1 MAMVVAPASDTTSDD
16 RAAAHESQAVPGICF
31 LIGPTVGR
39 MQTIKILYL
48 MPQLCEQLYPAFA
61 AAFRVHG
68 FDAVPWKDL
77 LYALTIGGEVV
88 LKGKKFYNRQTYA
101 AHTMEKVF
109 MRRERDLVLELMTIV
124 FYNRVT
130 LPHARELTPFKQ
142 VSASLQFDTS
152 IALRKTILL
161 FHADDGSME
170 DLYRVIIEGKGAG
183 DDLRIHRFKFQ
194 PSICWHQARYPQD
207 VK

>member
-1 MAMVVAPASDTTSDD
+1 MAMAVAPTSDTTSDD
-16 RAAAHESQAVPGICF
+16 RAAAHESQEVPGTCF
-31 LIGPTVGR
+31 FIGPTVGR

-48 MPQLCEQLYPAFA
+48 MPQLCEHLYPAFA

-77 LYALTIGGEVV
+77 LYTLTVGGVID
-88 LKGKKFYNRQTYA
+88 LKGKKFYNRKTYTP
-101 AHTMEKVF
+101 HTMEKVF

-124 FYNRVT
+124 FDTRVT
-130 LPHARELTPFKQ
+130 LPYERELTPFKQ
-142 VSASLQFDTS
+142 VSASLQFNSS

-161 FHADDGSME
+161 FHAEDGSE
-170 DLYRVIIEGKGAG
+170 GDLYRVIIEGEGAA
-183 DDLRIHRFKFQ
+183 DNLRIHRFKFQ
-194 PSICWHQARYPQD
+194 PSRCWHQARYPQD

>member
-1 MAMVVAPASDTTSDD
+1 MAMAVAPTSDTTSDD
-16 RAAAHESQAVPGICF
+16 RAAGDESQGVPGICF
-31 LIGPTVGR
+31 FISPTVGR
-39 MQTIKILYL
+39 MQTIKVLYP
-48 MPQLCEQLYPAFA
+48 MPQLCEHIFPALA
-61 AAFRVHG
+61 TAFRIHG
-68 FDAVPWKDL
+68 FDAVPWKGL
-77 LYALTIGGEVV
+77 LKKLTVGGEVD
-88 LKGKKFYNRQTYA
+88 LNGKKFYNRKTYSP
-101 AHTMEKVF
+101 HTMEKVF

-130 LPHARELTPFKQ
+130 LPYAREPTPFKQ

-183 DDLRIHRFKFQ
+183 DNLRIHRFKFQ
-194 PSICWHQARYPQD
+194 PSRCWHQARYPQD

>member
-1 MAMVVAPASDTTSDD
+1 MQQLL
-16 RAAAHESQAVPGICF
+16 ESI
-31 LIGPTVGR
+31 
-39 MQTIKILYL
+39 
-48 MPQLCEQLYPAFA
+48 YPAFK
-61 AAFRVHG
+61 AAFRQHG
-68 FDAVPWKDL
+68 FDDVPWKDL
-77 LYALTIGGEVV
+77 LYKLTIGGEVD

-142 VSASLQFDTS
+142 VSASLQFNAS
-152 IALRKTILL
+152 IALRRTVLH
-161 FHADDGSME
+161 FRADDGSKE

-183 DDLRIHRFKFQ
+183 EDLRIHRFKFQ
-194 PSICWHQARYPQD
+194 PSISWHQARYPQD